1 MQVGLAEIL
10 EVLKPYGAK
19 LVAVSKTHPP
29 EAIMELYH
37 AGQRIFGENRV
48 KELEIKSEVL
58 PADIEWHF
66 IGPLQTNKVKYIASF
81 VQLIHSVDS
90 LKLLEEINKQA
101 IKHQRVINCL
111 LEIKIAR
118 EATKQGFELE
128 EAIAALTD
136 PMLPTLSNVRII
148 GVMGMATFTEDNIQI
163 AHEFRYLKKGFE
175 KIKERFFADD
185 PAFCELSMGMSGDYK
200 IALQEGSTMV
210 RIGSL
215 LFGERL

>member
-1 MQVGLAEIL
+1 MQVSLSEIL
-10 EVLKPYGAK
+10 ETLKPYGAK

-29 EAIMELYH
+29 EMIMALYN
-37 AGQRIFGENRV
+37 AGQRCFGENRV
-48 KELEIKSEVL
+48 KELEAKYEVL

-90 LKLLEEINKQA
+90 LKLLIEINKQA
-101 IKHQRVINCL
+101 IKHQRVIDCL
-111 LEIKIAR
+111 LEIKIAK
-118 EATKQGFELE
+118 EAAKQGFELE
-128 EAIAALTD
+128 DAIATLAD
-136 PMLPTLSNVRII
+136 PVTPTLTNIRIR
-148 GVMGMATFTEDNIQI
+148 GLMGMATYTEDEIQI
-163 AHEFRYLKKGFE
+163 THEFRYLKKGFE

-185 PAFCELSMGMSGDYK
+185 PAFCEISMGMSGDYK